1 MMKAGGCQ
9 FQPRGRENQIMR
21 NQIVIAV
28 FAVAAPLMGCATI
41 MEGDTQE
48 IAISVSPEDAQCFGW
63 RGEQMVGVYRPLFQS
78 MTVSKSK
85 DDLLITCSAYGYNNA
100 RLRLTPSRSHWD
112 VAGLNALDYAT
123 GALSHY
129 DGAITIVMAK
139 SAPQSGQSRLPQ

>member
-1 MMKAGGCQ
+1 
-9 FQPRGRENQIMR
+9 MR
-21 NQIVIAV
+21 NRICIAV

-41 MEGDTQE
+41 TEGDTQE
-48 IAISVSPEDAQCFGW
+48 IAMSVTPEDAQCFGW
-63 RGEQMVGVYRPLFQS
+63 RDQQMVGIYRPFFQS

-112 VAGLNALDYAT
+112 VAGLNAFDYAT

-129 DGAITIVMAK
+129 DGSIAIVMDK
-139 SAPQSGQSRLPQ
+139 SDPPSGQSRPPQ